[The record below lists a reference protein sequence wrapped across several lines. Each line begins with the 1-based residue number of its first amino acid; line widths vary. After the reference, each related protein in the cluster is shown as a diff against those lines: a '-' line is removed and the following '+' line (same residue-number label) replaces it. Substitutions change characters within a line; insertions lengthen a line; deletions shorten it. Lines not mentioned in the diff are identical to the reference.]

1 MGGWGEL
8 TLFYDSVSSSDCA
21 VFAFWVFKAS
31 VQNCKILENKLEEKH
46 HDNVGRNRNRNLGKF

>member
-1 MGGWGEL
+1 M
-8 TLFYDSVSSSDCA
+8 TRSVLRTVQFLS
-21 VFAFWVFKAS
+21 FGFFKTS